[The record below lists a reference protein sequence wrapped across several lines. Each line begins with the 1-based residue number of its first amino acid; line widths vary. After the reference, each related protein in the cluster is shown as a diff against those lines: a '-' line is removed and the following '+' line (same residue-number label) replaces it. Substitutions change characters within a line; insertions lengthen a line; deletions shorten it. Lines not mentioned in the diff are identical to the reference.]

1 MDPRGISSLGH
12 LAGTASVATA
22 CRANDVATSTDKPGD
37 VAAAAGV
44 ARLVSAAT
52 IDLATRMNAADRV
65 CRVVGSDQTTP
76 HE

>member
-22 CRANDVATSTDKPGD
+22 CRANDVAASTDKPGD

-52 IDLATRMNAADRV
+52 IDLATRMDATHRV
-65 CRVVGSDQTTP
+65 RRVVGSNKTTA

>member
-12 LAGTASVATA
+12 LAGIARVATA
-22 CRANDVATSTDKPGD
+22 CRANDVAASTDKPGD

-52 IDLATRMNAADRV
+52 IDLATRMDAADRV
-65 CRVVGSDQTTP
+65 CRVVGPDKTTP
-76 HE
+76 HK